1 VPELFCWARDK
12 LMQTPRG
19 SRNAFEREIRMLK
32 IRNAEASDAALI
44 LTFIRALA
52 EYEHLSRDVVATEQD
67 LLRDG
72 FGAEPK
78 YRCVIAEWDQT
89 PVGFALYF
97 YNYSTFQGRPGIFL
111 EDLFVNPE
119 FRGKGIGR
127 ALLVHLAQLAVRENC
142 GRYVWQVLD
151 WNTPSIE
158 FYKSL
163 GAKMMREWL
172 TMRVEDTALE
182 NMAAQGQPTAEAN
195 D

>member
-1 VPELFCWARDK
+1 ML
-12 LMQTPRG
+12 
-19 SRNAFEREIRMLK
+19 NIR
-32 IRNAEASDAALI
+32 RAEANDAALI
-44 LTFIRALA
+44 LNFIRALA
-52 EYEHLSRDVVATEQD
+52 EYEHLSPSVVATEQD

-72 FGAEPK
+72 FGREPK
-78 YRCVIAEWDQT
+78 FRCVIAEWDQA

-97 YNYSTFQGRPGIFL
+97 YNYSTFQCRPGIFL

-127 ALLVHLAQLAVRENC
+127 ALLLHLAQLAVRENC

-163 GAKMMREWL
+163 GAKLMSEWL
-172 TMRVEDTALE
+172 TMRVEDAALE
-182 NMAAQGQPTAEAN
+182 NMAAQGRSPVNGGGA
-195 D
+195 

>member
-1 VPELFCWARDK
+1 LRFDLGFFGLGDK
-12 LMQTPRG
+12 LMQTP
-19 SRNAFEREIRMLK
+19 SLEREISMLN
-32 IRNAEASDAALI
+32 IRCADANDVGTI
-44 LTFIRALA
+44 LNFIRALA
-52 EYEHLSRDVVATEQD
+52 EYEHLSRAVVATERD

-78 YRCVIAEWDQT
+78 FRCVIAEWNQA

-119 FRGKGIGR
+119 FRGKGIGK
-127 ALLVHLAQLAVRENC
+127 ALLLHLAKVAVRENC

-151 WNTPSIE
+151 WNKPSIE
-158 FYKSL
+158 FYQSL
-163 GAKMMREWL
+163 GAKLMSEWL
-172 TMRVEDTALE
+172 TMRVEDAALK
-182 NMAAQGQPTAEAN
+182 NMAATGRSTAEAH

>member
-1 VPELFCWARDK
+1 
-12 LMQTPRG
+12 
-19 SRNAFEREIRMLK
+19 MLK
-32 IRNAEASDAALI
+32 IRRAEASDAALI
-44 LTFIRALA
+44 LIFIRALA
-52 EYEHLSRDVVATEQD
+52 EYEHLSRDMVATEQD
-67 LLRDG
+67 LVRDG

-78 YRCVIAEWDQT
+78 FRCVIAEWDQK

-127 ALLVHLAQLAVRENC
+127 ALLAHLAKVAVRENC

-163 GAKMMREWL
+163 GARLMREWL
-172 TMRVEDTALE
+172 TMRVEDVALE
-182 NMAAQGQPTAEAN
+182 NMAAQDKGATEAH

>member
-1 VPELFCWARDK
+1 MSNA
-12 LMQTPRG
+12 
-19 SRNAFEREIRMLK
+19 SRNALECEFRMLN
-32 IRNAEASDAALI
+32 IRPAEASDAALI

-52 EYEHLSRDVVATEQD
+52 EYEHLSDAMVATEQD

-78 YRCVIAEWDQT
+78 FRCVIAEWNQK

-119 FRGKGIGR
+119 FRGQGIGK
-127 ALLVHLAQLAVRENC
+127 ALLLHLAQLAVRENC

-151 WNTPSIE
+151 WNEPSIE

-163 GAKMMREWL
+163 GAKLMSEWL
-172 TMRVEDTALE
+172 TMRVEDSALK
-182 NMAAQGQPTAEAN
+182 NMAAKAQTAKAH